1 MDPKERAEKIRE
13 GNRAFNE
20 ADYVKAKN
28 LYLETDYKDGLIRMG
43 DYYMYDRKLPILA
56 FGYYKKAGFQQKIDE
71 IYQRMLFA
79 LGQWI
84 GMDKLKIQPVEKS
97 QKNPTPIPK
106 FSSKTELSVED
117 FVVHPILRKKALEI
131 LAKNSN

>member
-20 ADYVKAKN
+20 GDFPKART

-43 DYYMYDRKLPILA
+43 DYYMYEKRLPILA
-56 FGYYKKAGFQQKIDE
+56 FGYYKKAGYQKKVDE

-84 GMDKLKIQPVEKS
+84 GMDKIKIKQVEPKPPS
-97 QKNPTPIPK
+97 RLTPD
-106 FSSKTELSVED
+106 D
-117 FVVHPILRKKALEI
+117 FIVHPILRKKALEI
-131 LAKNSN
+131 LSKSS